1 MAKKKKDYDFGF
13 IPSPYQEKIFDFISE
28 GVGNAVVIA
37 RAGCGKT
44 ATAVASLKLIPKNQ
58 KSLFLAFNKSI
69 ADELSQKLT
78 GLTNVSVRTTH
89 SLGYAIIK
97 KNLGNVE
104 VEDYKYRTYIKQNI
118 GDLTSCEELITSR
131 TQLADYI
138 DNIMFLTNFARLYY
152 CQSEKEIDVIAEKY
166 DIPISL
172 DECSVVLKILNWG
185 KENTNV
191 VDYIDM
197 LWLPVEL
204 KMNPF
209 GFQYDWIFL
218 DEAQDTSVIAIEM
231 IKKCFKRNTRMV
243 SIGDNFQCINQFAG
257 SSDKSFEELCN
268 MPNTQTFDLPISYR
282 CDKNIIK
289 LANTI
294 VPDIYARDDADDGKI
309 IDVCRTNILKDGD
322 MVLSRTK
329 APLLTLYNKL
339 LKKGVNCYVKGS
351 DIGLNL
357 IKKLENVD
365 EENLGQDLKE
375 KGVFTTLY
383 QKMFNERNKLMS
395 KRGLDYD
402 DATLS
407 QKIMDEYDSIN
418 SLITLSS
425 GLKNKQELIEKIRK
439 IFKEENNGICL
450 STIHKAK
457 GLEAENVYILCHSS
471 MPSKL
476 AKKKWEIEQ
485 ERDLIYVAYTRAKHK
500 LGFVSEKEIPSMG
513 SSLEPMAII
522 NELMYIENVVCET
535 LGLEPTVR
543 MSSVDIAK
551 FNINNATKIEDKYE
565 NLTEAFKENTSK
577 IGKDDDL
584 LLYLSNISTDDDED
598 DD

>member
-1 MAKKKKDYDFGF
+1 MAKKKNYDFGF
-13 IPSPYQEKIFDFISE
+13 TPSPYQEKIFDFISE

-44 ATAVASLKLIPKNQ
+44 ATAVSSLKLIPKSQ

-69 ADELSQKLT
+69 ADELSKKLT
-78 GLTNVSVRTTH
+78 GLNNVSVRTTH

-118 GDLTSCEELITSR
+118 GELTSCEEMITSR
-131 TQLADYI
+131 TQLTEYI

-152 CQSEKEIDVIAEKY
+152 CQSEKEIDVIADKY
-166 DIPISL
+166 DIPVSL

-294 VPDIYARDDADDGKI
+294 VPDIYAREDADDGKI

-365 EENLGQDLKE
+365 EDNLGQDLKE

-383 QKMFNERNKLMS
+383 QKMFSERNKLMS

-425 GLKNKQELIEKIRK
+425 GLKYKQDLIEKIKK

-450 STIHKAK
+450 STIHKSK

-485 ERDLIYVAYTRAKHK
+485 EQDLIYVAYTRAKHK

-565 NLTEAFKENTSK
+565 NLTEAFKDNTIK